1 MRRTNPCSVELSSRA
16 ASVYCPFFKPL
27 SRHTSNDRRRTV
39 RALVL
44 RPPAKKGGGGELCK
58 DGGDGAEPNINGEGG
73 VTGWIPLGG
82 ASFCKLSVMPLR
94 ILCKSSRSR
103 LAAVSTLTLMLAM
116 GAAPV
121 ELDPARFGNRAASM
135 CRSKKKCL
143 CLFTSLPCSPPP
155 NIVAKTV
162 STAPFK
168 IVRWS

>member
-73 VTGWIPLGG
+73 VTGQLSPKHEGGNKFLSLADALFGLTGAKLGRKVG
-82 ASFCKLSVMPLR
+82 
-94 ILCKSSRSR
+94 
-103 LAAVSTLTLMLAM
+103 
-116 GAAPV
+116 
-121 ELDPARFGNRAASM
+121 
-135 CRSKKKCL
+135 
-143 CLFTSLPCSPPP
+143 
-155 NIVAKTV
+155 
-162 STAPFK
+162 
-168 IVRWS
+168 